1 MFLPRIPDCGAAE
14 VSADFSR
21 HFLPSSDQ
29 MSHAARRCA
38 SPFTAIATASTG
50 ALLLVVA
57 PRPAPADIV
66 TGRVT
71 PANAKVTLLNAAG
84 ETVAELAAGPYQVQL
99 PVGRYKARCDA
110 PKEKTM
116 DVLVL
121 SEPVT
126 VNIDCN

>member
-1 MFLPRIPDCGAAE
+1 MPH
-14 VSADFSR
+14 V
-21 HFLPSSDQ
+21 
-29 MSHAARRCA
+29 ARRSA
-38 SPFTAIATASTG
+38 SPFTTIAAASAG
-50 ALLLVVA
+50 ALLLVA
-57 PRPAPADIV
+57 TPRPAMADIV
-66 TGRVT
+66 TGKVT

-99 PVGRYKARCDA
+99 PVGKYKARCDA
-110 PKEKTM
+110 PKQKTV